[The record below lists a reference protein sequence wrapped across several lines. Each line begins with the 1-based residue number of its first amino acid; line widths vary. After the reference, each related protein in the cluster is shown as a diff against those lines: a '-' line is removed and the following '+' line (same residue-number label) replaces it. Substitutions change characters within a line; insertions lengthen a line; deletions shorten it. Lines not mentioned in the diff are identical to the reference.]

1 MPAMAEEEAE
11 PLAAIEDDA
20 DEDGDDDTD
29 VPEIEAD
36 EDIEADP
43 AIVRD

>member
-1 MPAMAEEEAE
+1 MPAIAEEDAE
-11 PLAAIEDDA
+11 PLATVEEEA

-36 EDIEADP
+36 EDTEVDP